1 MSFIIWQEFLWKGG
15 GTLRYKRSTVRRRW
29 PLRLWARLAAAA
41 GIAAFVCFN
50 AYVEREIQPTMM
62 QIAEYEARR
71 LTTQAVH
78 QAVEERLGQ
87 EPQLCEGLYKFGE
100 GYVELDA
107 TVANQVRS
115 TLLSA
120 VETQMAVL
128 PEQEYSIPF
137 GSLTGNYLLSGQG
150 PGWKLKLQPEGYVQ
164 ASWQESY
171 ESLSINTTR
180 YTAELSLSVTVNM
193 ILDGRSETLTVR
205 EALPMLTLLLQGESP
220 RAYASVLD

>member
-1 MSFIIWQEFLWKGG
+1 MWNWMRPSPIRCAALCSLPSRPGWQ
-15 GTLRYKRSTVRRRW
+15 V
-29 PLRLWARLAAAA
+29 
-41 GIAAFVCFN
+41 
-50 AYVEREIQPTMM
+50 
-62 QIAEYEARR
+62 
-71 LTTQAVH
+71 
-78 QAVEERLGQ
+78 
-87 EPQLCEGLYKFGE
+87 
-100 GYVELDA
+100 
-107 TVANQVRS
+107 
-115 TLLSA
+115 
-120 VETQMAVL
+120 
-128 PEQEYSIPF
+128 EYSIPF

>member
-1 MSFIIWQEFLWKGG
+1 M
-15 GTLRYKRSTVRRRW
+15 RYKRSAVRRRW

-41 GIAAFVCFN
+41 GVAAFVWFN

-107 TVANQVRS
+107 TVANRVRS
-115 TLLSA
+115 TLLS
-120 VETQMAVL
+120 
-128 PEQEYSIPF
+128 